1 MVAPLN
7 TSLSCLPSLYPLDWS
22 TLHILSGVSEF
33 NFYWEDPSLWMLSP
47 PQHPHT
53 QPPGPQSQGYLPTSY
68 WGDPFPLSPLRAP
81 QSSHLSPQIVVIFLP
96 TPPLQTRVSRADF
109 QQITASLMSLYN
121 EQKPKLI
128 FWLHCNWACYQ
139 AQQKYIPELVAYPAF
154 TDPVSICTTDS
165 TPCTPVACPANFYSA
180 QLLQCK
186 RTLTIQYLTPGRNPH
201 MLFIILQIC
210 PGTNTTRKNMIYT
223 LSQEAHPHSIDP
235 CSTVAQGK
243 SQITSTSPN
252 CIYCESS
259 ALGPL
264 HICGSP

>member
-47 PQHPHT
+47 PKHPHT

-109 QQITASLMSLYN
+109 QQIIASLMSLYN

-128 FWLHCNWACYQ
+128 FWLHCNW
-139 AQQKYIPELVAYPAF
+139 
-154 TDPVSICTTDS
+154 
-165 TPCTPVACPANFYSA
+165 ANFYSA